1 MSSYLTSLLSDSS
14 IEADDDF
21 IPKATEYKNLLIEW
35 NKTHNLT
42 GVKDYNKLDEFIVDA
57 ITPIEFLPDVKNI
70 LDIGSGAGFP
80 AIPLAIA
87 LKNTEFTLV
96 EPIKK
101 RVSFLQFVKASL
113 NLDNVTI
120 KCARIEQLEPQ
131 KFDIITSRAVT
142 DTQMLLKLSKPF
154 CGDGTKL
161 LFYKG
166 ENVYDEID
174 ETLKYEIIKKQ
185 NRHYLLI
192 EV

>member
-1 MSSYLTSLLSDSS
+1 MSYLAKL
-14 IEADDDF
+14 IEKSALVLDDDF
-21 IPKATEYKNLLIEW
+21 IPKALEYKELLIKW

-57 ITPIEFLPDVKNI
+57 IMPIDFLPPIKSI

-87 LKNTEFTLV
+87 LKDVEFTLV

-101 RVSFLQFVKASL
+101 RTSFLQFVKASL
-113 NLDNVTI
+113 NLDNVTVVS
-120 KCARIEQLEPQ
+120 ARAEDVEPRAS
-131 KFDIITSRAVT
+131 DLITSRAVS

-154 CGDGTKL
+154 CSSDTVL

-166 ENVYDEID
+166 ENVYDEVD
-174 ETLKYEIIKKQ
+174 ENLQYEIIKRD

-192 EV
+192 KAF